1 MFVLDTDHCIEILRG
16 RLDITERISPAT
28 PLFVT
33 AIGVGELYYGAH
45 RSDRAQHHL
54 KQLATLL
61 GGVIILPFDGRAARI
76 YGRIK
81 ADLAARGELIGEPDL
96 QIASIALRHGF
107 VLITHNQEHFRR
119 VPGLKL
125 DDWLT

>member
-1 MFVLDTDHCIEILRG
+1 VFVLDTDHCIEILRG
-16 RLDITERISPAT
+16 RLDVTDRISPIM

-45 RSDRAQHHL
+45 KSDRPEHHL
-54 KQLATLL
+54 KQLAILL
-61 GGVIILPFDGRAARI
+61 EGVTILPFDGQAARI
-76 YGRIK
+76 YGKVRAELSRK
-81 ADLAARGELIGEPDL
+81 GELIGQADL
-96 QIASIALRHGF
+96 QIASIVLRHDF
-107 VLITHNQEHFRR
+107 VLVTHNQEHFRR